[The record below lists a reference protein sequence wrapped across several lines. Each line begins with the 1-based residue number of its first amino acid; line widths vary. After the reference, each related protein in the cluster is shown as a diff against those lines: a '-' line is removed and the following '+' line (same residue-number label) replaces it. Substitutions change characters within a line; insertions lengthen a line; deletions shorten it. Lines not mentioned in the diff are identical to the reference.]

1 MRKQDL
7 EIQQRLKN
15 VENGRP
21 EGGELQNYFEKIE
34 EENKEFLDVT
44 KPVSRLDLSS
54 FKQEL
59 LDQAHALNQDFLQ

>member
-15 VENGRP
+15 VESGRP

>member
-15 VENGRP
+15 VESDRP
-21 EGGELQNYFEKIE
+21 EGGELQNFENIE